1 MLFQDGD
8 IRKELFRCFR
18 ELKCLTKHSGPPNDT
33 VAEVVPH
40 AIEVGENV
48 GVASVLVASMML
60 VSDIAPESGGI
71 I

>member
-18 ELKCLTKHSGPPNDT
+18 ELKCFTVQMTVNDT
-33 VAEVVPH
+33 IILELPH
-40 AIEVGENV
+40 AMELGEYV
-48 GVASVLVASMML
+48 GVRLPENSGIVAN
-60 VSDIAPESGGI
+60 VPESDGI

>member
-18 ELKCLTKHSGPPNDT
+18 ELKCFTAHGRPDPNDT
-33 VAEVVPH
+33 VPVVPH
-40 AIEVGENV
+40 AIELGENV
-48 GVASVLVASMML
+48 GVGPSTSTML
-60 VSDIAPESGGI
+60 ANVPESGRI

>member
-18 ELKCLTKHSGPPNDT
+18 ELKCLTMHPRPDPNDT
-33 VAEVVPH
+33 VAVVPH
-40 AIEVGENV
+40 AIELDENI
-48 GVASVLVASMML
+48 GVPSPDSMIL
-60 VSDIAPESGGI
+60 VSDIEPESGGI

>member
-18 ELKCLTKHSGPPNDT
+18 ELKCFTTQSIPNDT

-40 AIEVGENV
+40 AIEVGEYV
-48 GVASVLVASMML
+48 GVAA
-60 VSDIAPESGGI
+60 VSGISANVPESGRI